1 MRRGERTVKGL
12 DAEFAGVLLETRGAH
27 QRDSTKPSHIGVV
40 QSSAIIELES
50 HRRIAQLVP
59 AKAPIVDEKRAGE
72 SRLHDE
78 SVAGVEIEHYELGPA
93 PAPDDRC
100 VLNSFCEG
108 ARIHLAQY
116 VALPNGNFFYRSP
129 ADRAV
134 QIARDGLGLR

>member
-12 DAEFAGVLLETRGAH
+12 DAEFAGILLETRGAH
-27 QRDSTKPSHIGVV
+27 QRDSTKASHIGVV

-78 SVAGVEIEHYELGPA
+78 SVAGVEIEHYELRTA

-100 VLNSFCEG
+100 VLNSACGG
-108 ARIHLAQY
+108 ARVPLAEHG
-116 VALPNGNFFYRSP
+116 ALPNETVFYRSP
-129 ADRAV
+129 AERAV
-134 QIARDGLGLR
+134 ESARDGLGLR